1 MDYTPHSLITGFIY
15 NNFEPTL
22 IAGDRV
28 FYDLSKDSVYLIV
41 ALIDHLDLYY
51 NFISIPEQ
59 NGVLYF
65 EITELK
71 YKNREG

>member
-1 MDYTPHSLITGFIY
+1 MDHTPHSLITGFIY

-22 IAGDRV
+22 SVGDRV

-51 NFISIPEQ
+51 NFISIPHT
-59 NGVLYF
+59 NGLLYF

-71 YKNREG
+71 HNSRG